1 MLKKNIKFF
10 IKVVQNRI
18 VHHILFWILS
28 FYVLLNLF
36 SNSSEITKID
46 YLYTAIFQ
54 LTLMIAVYI
63 NLLFFI
69 PRFLSRKKILFFI
82 LFSILA
88 LFICSFFNVLLF
100 NKLIDYVLPGYYF
113 ISYYSFLDILKFF
126 LVFILLTTLLKLS
139 REWFQLIETKQELIE
154 IEKEK
159 VEIELKALRAQV
171 NPHFL
176 FNSLNVL
183 YSLAL
188 KNAKETPETIIKLSD
203 ILRYVIYDSNKEKV
217 SIKSE
222 VELINNYLSL
232 QEYRIDKSS
241 NIRFTPDI
249 QTNID
254 IAPMFFL
261 PLVENSFKH
270 GVKGDV
276 SNTFVHINLKTR
288 DKTVHFEIENN
299 IGSSENPDQN
309 KDGGIGLA
317 NIKRR
322 LRLLYPEKHEL
333 LIKHDEQKFMVSLK
347 IKL

>member
-1 MLKKNIKFF
+1 MLKNSIKSI

-18 VHHILFWILS
+18 VHHVLFWMLS

-46 YLYTAIFQ
+46 YIYAAIFQ

-63 NLLFFI
+63 NLLFLI
-69 PRFLSRKKILFFI
+69 PRLLSRKRILFFI

-88 LFICSFFNVLLF
+88 LFLSSFFNVLLF

-113 ISYYSFLDILKFF
+113 ISYYSFIDILKFF

-159 VEIELKALRAQV
+159 VEIELKALRAQI

-188 KNAKETPETIIKLSD
+188 KNAKDTPETIIKLSD
-203 ILRYVIYDSNKEKV
+203 ILRYVIYESNKKKV

-222 VELINNYLSL
+222 VKLINNYLSL
-232 QEYRIDKSS
+232 QEHRVDKTSII
-241 NIRFTPDI
+241 NFDTVIQKDI
-249 QTNID
+249 N
-254 IAPMFFL
+254 IAPMLFL

-276 SNTFVHINLKTR
+276 SNTYVKIKMKTTI
-288 DKTVHFEIENN
+288 KTLYFEIENN
-299 IGSSENPDQN
+299 KGISENPDQN

-317 NIKRR
+317 NIKKR
-322 LRLLYPEKHEL
+322 LHLLYPEKHS
-333 LIKHDEQKFMVSLK
+333 LIIKDDEHKFKVSLK
-347 IKL
+347 INL